1 MGITDEVMK
10 EIDRILGHESDN
22 PKIRLQE
29 VVGRA
34 EGKMKGEVKG
44 GECRIE
50 VNANPAAL
58 LIIISETLFSI
69 ELRTGHSMDE
79 IGKILHELM
88 EARRRSGD

>member
-1 MGITDEVMK
+1 MGNADEAMK
-10 EIDRILGHESDN
+10 EIDRILGHGSVN
-22 PKIRLQE
+22 PKIRFHE
-29 VVGRA
+29 VIKKA

-50 VNANPAAL
+50 VSANPAAL
-58 LIIISETLFSI
+58 LIIVSETLFSI